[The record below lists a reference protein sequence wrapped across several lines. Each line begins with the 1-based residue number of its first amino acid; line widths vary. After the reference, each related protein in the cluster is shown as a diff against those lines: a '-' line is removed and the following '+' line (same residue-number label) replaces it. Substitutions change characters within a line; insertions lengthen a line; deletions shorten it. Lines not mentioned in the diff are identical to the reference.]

1 MNKKYRSEDK
11 KVVFITNCIPSI
23 PETPQNQCHVKNVRH
38 ANHQDT
44 RQLIASPPNVKAYN
58 YRLGGVDKHDRLVG
72 QHAIPL
78 ISKRGYLRIFFH
90 HLDTEPGKRVDLL
103 QFNHQSEGWV
113 EPGSQ
118 ETLLTGLVQKNQSYY
133 HYVAII
139 RLENTPTLPIQSL
152 DLITQHQVQP
162 IKKSPTTLWHWERNM
177 SHLQNF
183 TTYCLCGMQT
193 GILLYVM

>member
-90 HLDTEPGKRVDLL
+90 HLDTELGKCVDLL

-118 ETLLTGLVQKNQSYY
+118 ETLLTGLVQRINHIITMWPSYVSKIHRHCQSSRW
-133 HYVAII
+133 IW
-139 RLENTPTLPIQSL
+139 SL
-152 DLITQHQVQP
+152 ST
-162 IKKSPTTLWHWERNM
+162 KCNR
-177 SHLQNF
+177 
-183 TTYCLCGMQT
+183 
-193 GILLYVM
+193 